1 MARPPRIAAALP
13 FAAFYAAVFLTL
25 GIALPFWP
33 VFLEHRGLSG
43 AEIGTLLALGTWA
56 KTAVNP
62 LAGQLADRSGRRRG
76 VLAGLAALALAG
88 AVALVWAEGFWSV
101 LPAYLL
107 MFAAFQST
115 IPLGESQTIAAVA
128 ERGFD
133 YGRLRLWGSLAFI
146 LGVLGVGELLTR
158 QSPEA
163 VLYGV
168 MAGLVLLIGVS
179 AALPGAARPQ
189 DRAGRAPVGALLR
202 KPAFLV
208 LLMAGALVQASHA
221 AYYAF
226 SAVHWEAA
234 GLSSA
239 TVGWLWAEGVIAE
252 VLLFAAG
259 AWAVRRLGPAGL
271 LALAGAA
278 GALRWSVTAASTDL
292 AALVAVQALHAF
304 TFGAAHLGAMHAIAR
319 AAPAGLLATAQ
330 GVYAG
335 VSGGVVMGAALL
347 GTGWLYERTGGGV
360 FWAMAAMS
368 LAGGMAALLLRR
380 GTARAT

>member
-1 MARPPRIAAALP
+1 MARPPLVAALP
-13 FAAFYAAVFLTL
+13 FAGFYAAVFLTL

-33 VFLEHRGLSG
+33 VFLDHRGLSG

-56 KTAVNP
+56 KTAANP
-62 LAGQLADRSGRRRG
+62 VAGQLADRSGRRRTVIG
-76 VLAGLAALALAG
+76 TLALAALVG
-88 AVALVWAEGFWSV
+88 AAALVWAEGFWWV
-101 LPAYLL
+101 LPAHLL

-133 YGRLRLWGSLAFI
+133 YGRLRLWGSLAFV
-146 LGVLGVGELLTR
+146 LGVLAVGELLTR
-158 QSPEA
+158 QSPDA

-168 MAGLVLLIGVS
+168 MAGLALLVAAS
-179 AALPGAARPQ
+179 AALPAAARPQ
-189 DRAGRAPVGALLR
+189 DRTGRAPLGALLR
-202 KPAFLV
+202 HPGFLT
-208 LLMAGALVQASHA
+208 LLVAGALLQASHA

-226 SAVHWEAA
+226 SAVHWQAA

-239 TVGWLWAEGVIAE
+239 TVSWLWAEGVIAE
-252 VLLFAAG
+252 VGLFAVG
-259 AWAVRRLGPAGL
+259 AWALRRVGPAGL

-292 AALVAVQALHAF
+292 AALIAVQALHAF

-347 GTGWLYERTGGGV
+347 GAGWLYERTGGGV

-368 LAGGMAALLLRR
+368 LAGGAAALALRR
-380 GTARAT
+380 HLGRAA

>member
-1 MARPPRIAAALP
+1 MARPPLIAALP

-33 VFLEHRGLSG
+33 VFLEHRGLNS

-56 KTAVNP
+56 KTAANP
-62 LAGQLADRSGRRRG
+62 VTGHLADRSGRRRA
-76 VLAGLAALALAG
+76 VIAALAAAALAG
-88 AVALVWAEGFWSV
+88 AAALVWAEGFWWV
-101 LPAYLL
+101 LPAHLL

-146 LGVLGVGELLTR
+146 LGVLAIGELLTR
-158 QSPEA
+158 QSPDA

-168 MAGLVLLIGVS
+168 LGGLVLMIAAT
-179 AALPGAARPQ
+179 AALPSAARPQ
-189 DRAGRAPVGALLR
+189 DRTGRAPLGALLR
-202 KPAFLV
+202 QPGFLILV
-208 LLMAGALVQASHA
+208 AAGALVQASHA

-226 SAVHWEAA
+226 SAVHWQAA
-234 GLSSA
+234 GLSST
-239 TVGWLWAEGVIAE
+239 TVAWLWAEGVVAE
-252 VLLFAAG
+252 VMLFAAG
-259 AWAVRRLGPAGL
+259 AWALRRLGPAGL

-278 GALRWSVTAASTDL
+278 GALRWSVFAATTELPAL
-292 AALVAVQALHAF
+292 AAVQALHAF

-319 AAPAGLLATAQ
+319 MAPGGLLATAQ

-335 VSGGVVMGAALL
+335 VSGGVVMGVALL
-347 GTGWLYERTGGGV
+347 GAGWLYDLAYGGV

-368 LAGGMAALLLRR
+368 LAGGAAAVALRR
-380 GTARAT
+380 HIGRPA